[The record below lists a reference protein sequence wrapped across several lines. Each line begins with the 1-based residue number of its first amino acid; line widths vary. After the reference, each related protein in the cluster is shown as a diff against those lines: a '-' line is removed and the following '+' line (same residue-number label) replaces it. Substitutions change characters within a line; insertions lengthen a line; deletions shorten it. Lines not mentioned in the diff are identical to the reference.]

1 MISICPFND
10 EPCRGPECPMLVSYE
25 RADEGFRYYCGL
37 NSAIPKGG
45 TAWEITPAK
54 ANKGKGGARP
64 NA

>member
-1 MISICPFND
+1 MISICPMSGR
-10 EPCRGPECPMLVSYE
+10 PCRGPECPMLVSYE
-25 RADEGFRYYCGL
+25 RVDGGFRYYCGL

-54 ANKGKGGARP
+54 ANKGKGARP